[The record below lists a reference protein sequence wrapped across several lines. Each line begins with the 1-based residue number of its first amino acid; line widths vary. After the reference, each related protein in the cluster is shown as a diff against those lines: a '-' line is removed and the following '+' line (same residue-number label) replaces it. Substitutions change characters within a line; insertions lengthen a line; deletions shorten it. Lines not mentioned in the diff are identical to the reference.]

1 MLDNSSCT
9 FNIKQNRAILLF
21 INGFRM
27 DTGSLCNKY
36 SLSMAM
42 AAVLTTLGQWYGMLM
57 VYAYGVLWCNI
68 VNSNIV

>member
-1 MLDNSSCT
+1 
-9 FNIKQNRAILLF
+9 
-21 INGFRM
+21 M